1 MRAVACIDDLRMA
14 AQRRLPRMIFDFVD
28 GGSYAGATSRAN
40 RRDLEA
46 IPFNQNICVDV
57 SDRSTATTLLG
68 EQLAFPA
75 AIAPTGLSGLI
86 WPGGEIA
93 AARAAADAGVPYC
106 LSTMSVCSIED
117 LAKAVTK
124 PFWFQLYMLKDRGFV
139 QALVKRARDAGCRV
153 LVLTA
158 DVPVLGQRHRD
169 VHNGLTVPLKFSAR
183 AALDIASHPRWAMRA
198 LGSGKRTFGNLAGKV
213 GGANA
218 GSLAQWIGS
227 QFDGAMRWSDVE
239 WLRGIWPGKLVLK
252 GVLNAA
258 DAEQARRSGADGI
271 VVSNHGGRQLD
282 GAPSSIAA
290 LDRVAQKVG
299 GNLEIIV
306 DSGFRSGQDVMRALA
321 LGARACMIGRAPLF
335 GLAANGQAGV
345 ASALDIIRKEL
356 NATMAL
362 CGVNTV
368 AEIDRRVLLPTY
380 PVSGAAQPS
389 PVHA

>member
-1 MRAVACIDDLRMA
+1 MRAVACIDDLRA
-14 AQRRLPRMIFDFVD
+14 VAQRRLPRMIFDFVD
-28 GGSYAGATSRAN
+28 GGSYAEATCRAN
-40 RRDLEA
+40 RRDLDA

-57 SDRSTATTLLG
+57 SGRSTATTLLG
-68 EQLAFPA
+68 EELAFPA
-75 AIAPTGLSGLI
+75 VIAPTGLSGLV
-86 WPGGEIA
+86 WPAGEIA
-93 AARAAADAGVPYC
+93 AARAANDAGVPYC

-117 LAKAVTK
+117 LAAAVTK

-139 QALVKRARDAGCRV
+139 QALVKRAQDAGCPV

-169 VHNGLTVPLKFSAR
+169 VRNGLTVPLRFSTR
-183 AALDIASHPRWAMRA
+183 AALDIASRPVWALRA
-198 LGSGKRTFGNLAGKV
+198 LGSGKRTFGNLAGKI
-213 GGANA
+213 GGTST
-218 GSLAQWIGS
+218 GSLAQWIGT

-239 WLRGIWPGKLVLK
+239 WLRGLWPGKLVVK
-252 GVLNAA
+252 GVLKAE
-258 DAEQARRSGADGI
+258 DAEQARRCGADGI

-282 GAPSSIAA
+282 GAPSSITA
-290 LDRVAQKVG
+290 LDRVAQKIG
-299 GNLEIIV
+299 GRLEIIV

-356 NATMAL
+356 SATMAL

-368 AEIDRRVLLPTY
+368 AEIDHRVLVPGYSL
-380 PVSGAAQPS
+380 SGVTQPC

>member
-1 MRAVACIDDLRMA
+1 MRAVACIDDLRA
-14 AQRRLPRMIFDFVD
+14 VAQRRLPRMIFDFVD
-28 GGSYAGATSRAN
+28 GGSYAEATCRAN
-40 RRDLEA
+40 RRDLDA
-46 IPFNQNICVDV
+46 IPLKQSICIDV
-57 SDRSTATTLLG
+57 SGRSTATSLFG

-75 AIAPTGLSGLI
+75 VIAPTGLSGLV

-117 LAKAVTK
+117 LAAAVTK

-139 QALVKRARDAGCRV
+139 QALVKRALDAGCRV

-169 VHNGLTVPLKFSAR
+169 ARNGLTVPLKFSAR
-183 AALDIASHPRWAMRA
+183 AAIDIASRPVWALRA
-198 LGSGKRTFGNLAGKV
+198 LGSPRRTFGNLAGKV
-213 GGANA
+213 GGASA
-218 GSLAQWIGS
+218 GSLAQWIGT
-227 QFDGAMRWSDVE
+227 QFDGTMRWSDVE
-239 WLRGIWPGKLVLK
+239 WLRGLWPGKLIVK
-252 GVLNAA
+252 GVLSAE
-258 DAEQARRSGADGI
+258 DAEHARRCGADGV

-282 GAPSSIAA
+282 GAPSSVVA

-299 GNLEIIV
+299 DSIEIIV

-345 ASALDIIRKEL
+345 TNALDIIRKEL
-356 NATMAL
+356 DVTMAL
-362 CGVNTV
+362 CGVNAV
-368 AEIDRRVLLPTY
+368 AQIDRRVLMPGYSLL
-380 PVSGAAQPS
+380 GAAQPC
-389 PVHA
+389 PVRA